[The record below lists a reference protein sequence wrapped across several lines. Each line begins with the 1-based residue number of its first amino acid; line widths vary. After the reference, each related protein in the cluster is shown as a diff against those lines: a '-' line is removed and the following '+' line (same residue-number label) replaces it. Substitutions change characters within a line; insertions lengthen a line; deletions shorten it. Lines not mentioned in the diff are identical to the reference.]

1 MKKIQNL
8 DTGKVYN
15 NLQEI
20 KKELNL
26 KDTSGFH
33 RGCKCIIE
41 GYDSKMYGYH
51 WVYINDR
58 DTPYTQEE
66 CKKILKNLKPFI
78 RYNSKKVLNLDTN
91 EIFNSAAEA
100 DIKYSKKHKQ
110 TSAVLGACNRY
121 KTGNSNVAHGY
132 HWKFVD

>member
-1 MKKIQNL
+1 MVCL
-8 DTGKVYN
+8 
-15 NLQEI
+15 
-20 KKELNL
+20 
-26 KDTSGFH
+26 
-33 RGCKCIIE
+33 
-41 GYDSKMYGYH
+41 YH

-58 DTPYTQEE
+58 DTPYTKEE
-66 CKKILKNLKPFI
+66 CKEIIKNLKPFI